1 MANREHINIIVLLD
15 CDLQCIRQTAPQETP
30 TETGVLWNKKRSYP
44 QLDREFPISCR
55 TQQVII
61 EGRLSTTED
70 VHVLSG
76 VIQGTLL
83 GPFLYSFFINDRHA
97 WLYKIWHRLFADDP
111 LLYRPIKSRQDT
123 TKLQKD
129 LHVSVKNTERKVME
143 KVDNNDELVFDRI
156 EAMWKTGHRKFPKCE
171 RRLTVNNMKN
181 GNAEQVVKEDTPNSG
196 KIFTKE
202 EKEHLAINDMRRN

>member
-1 MANREHINIIVLLD
+1 
-15 CDLQCIRQTAPQETP
+15 
-30 TETGVLWNKKRSYP
+30 
-44 QLDREFPISCR
+44 
-55 TQQVII
+55 
-61 EGRLSTTED
+61 
-70 VHVLSG
+70 
-76 VIQGTLL
+76 
-83 GPFLYSFFINDRHA
+83 
-97 WLYKIWHRLFADDP
+97 
-111 LLYRPIKSRQDT
+111 
-123 TKLQKD
+123 
-129 LHVSVKNTERKVME
+129 ME